1 MAREFSEEASK
12 KNLVFLFCDVLGHSF
27 FFLKNML
34 TKFSNACDTFF
45 FAVLATTVVANVV

>member
-1 MAREFSEEASK
+1 MMYLTIPF
-12 KNLVFLFCDVLGHSF
+12 F